1 MSYYISRLKPLKDK
15 TKDRLIIEWW
25 WIQCADWKLLRSTYS
40 KSKLTQ
46 NTAHFPF
53 LTKFITHR
61 IWRLKDNV
69 GGSMSYEADKSKP
82 MVHFL
87 FFIYHYPSPP
97 FFSRKCNFLLETQK
111 SQPIFWTMSRRWKTD
126 KFWWTS
132 LCKNVNWE
140 KNWSPTAPN

>member
-87 FFIYHYPSPP
+87 FFIYHYPPP
-97 FFSRKCNFLLETQK
+97 LSFPGNAIFYCKLRNPNQFFGLCPEDGRQINFDGHPSAK
-111 SQPIFWTMSRRWKTD
+111 M
-126 KFWWTS
+126 
-132 LCKNVNWE
+132 
-140 KNWSPTAPN
+140 